1 MTPDTA
7 DQEKQCRKF
16 YLLVRR
22 AGAAPRRAVERTK
35 EHAQKLGL
43 PAPEANETVLALLW
57 DVDPEVAQEIDHAS

>member
-1 MTPDTA
+1 MNA
-7 DQEKQCRKF
+7 DPIATRKQCRKF

-35 EHAQKLGL
+35 EHARKLGL

-57 DVDPEVAQEIDHAS
+57 DVDPDVAQEVDRAS